1 MIFKKME
8 RIMSLWHFCCLD
20 MSLNY
25 HLYGFLSYVKSIT
38 QYLFEIAILKKT
50 TICFI
55 NTKNGVIHKP
65 YLIQTYFYIKKESS
79 TLTSPVACQNNVR
92 KKKKN
97 CKTVT
102 HFSVCLYICA
112 VIQASFFYNPKIY
125 ILHI

>member
-25 HLYGFLSYVKSIT
+25 QISLRISFLCGKHNTIFVRNCH
-38 QYLFEIAILKKT
+38 FLKI

-55 NTKNGVIHKP
+55 NTINGAIHEP
-65 YLIQTYFYIKKESS
+65 YLIQTYFSIKKESS
-79 TLTSPVACQNNVR
+79 ILTSPVTCQNNVR

-97 CKTVT
+97 TIT

-112 VIQASFFYNPKIY
+112 VIQASFF
-125 ILHI
+125 LQS